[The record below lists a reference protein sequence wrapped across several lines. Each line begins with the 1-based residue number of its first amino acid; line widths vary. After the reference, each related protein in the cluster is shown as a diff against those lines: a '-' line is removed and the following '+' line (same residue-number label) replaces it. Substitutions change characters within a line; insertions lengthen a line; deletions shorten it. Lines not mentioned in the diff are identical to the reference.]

1 MKKKNGCFQPI
12 MFILFAGAVSSVFMA
27 IVEGGVNN
35 ISTIAFIIALI
46 TGSIL
51 YIENTTNKKVEKDFP
66 KNQKV
71 TISYKDLNIFDKK
84 DIFKDTFFELDQT
97 KRHFI
102 LNTWLQ
108 NAHNNDF
115 IDDGISFYLHQ
126 LDHNLSESMFLNLL
140 SLTYGSQDEKGIYMI
155 ERRIVSFILE
165 DCDEECEIDRLCFI
179 YYTVRGNK
187 PPQEHKEILDI
198 GYRNWVKNYGE
209 LNIPYRFL
217 LNKSYIDVL
226 IFKKHYSLATAE
238 TEKSL
243 DELINFS
250 NSEFYWLK
258 YQLSHSLLS
267 LYQKGYVSKKFPF
280 KFLKELN
287 KKFLDDAQVG

>member
-1 MKKKNGCFQPI
+1 
-12 MFILFAGAVSSVFMA
+12 
-27 IVEGGVNN
+27 
-35 ISTIAFIIALI
+35 
-46 TGSIL
+46 
-51 YIENTTNKKVEKDFP
+51 
-66 KNQKV
+66 
-71 TISYKDLNIFDKK
+71 
-84 DIFKDTFFELDQT
+84 
-97 KRHFI
+97 
-102 LNTWLQ
+102 
-108 NAHNNDF
+108 
-115 IDDGISFYLHQ
+115 
-126 LDHNLSESMFLNLL
+126 MFLNLL